1 MSKLDT
7 PEADFLRI
15 NNTLKLKNK
24 KGGSGIM
31 KKCTCKCN
39 CEGGVDYTTF
49 RAHYHA
55 ALIAKLNKAPILPL
69 VCKKCKASH

>member
-24 KGGSGIM
+24 KGGEWNHEKM
-31 KKCTCKCN
+31 
-39 CEGGVDYTTF
+39 Y
-49 RAHYHA
+49 
-55 ALIAKLNKAPILPL
+55 L
-69 VCKKCKASH
+69 